1 MWTSTLDL
9 DPKRILLTRLLGQ
22 FWPGAYFSSFA
33 PLRVENVPRERLAA
47 SNWVRVRNRLA
58 GICGSDL
65 HLIYAKG
72 DLRVAPAA
80 VSGRHPTYLGHEVVG
95 EVIEVGEDVQHLRI
109 GDRVVLQY
117 SPNCLSTGAEPLCSF
132 CATGRYNL
140 CERGEL
146 PAPAPLGGGWSEEM
160 LLPEQQLFRV
170 PESLSDEQAVML
182 EPTAVALH
190 AILRRLPQ
198 PDEHVLV
205 VGAGTIGLLTV
216 MLLRALVPEAKV
228 SVLARYAFQ
237 IEQATRLGVEHIIYP
252 QDGYQGVQQ
261 VTHSELYH
269 GWLGNQMLMGGF
281 DVIYDTIG
289 SQKTLHDALRWV
301 RATSTVVLVG
311 VDLHMMHL
319 DMTPLWY
326 QEVNLLGSLSH
337 GIESWPPE
345 TANRRSTFSI
355 ATELIARNRLRPES
369 LITHRFALTNYQHAL
384 TTASS
389 KSQNRAI
396 KIVFDYALLP
406 ASVVPHVRASTWQ
419 RHLTTI
425 NTPLPP
431 AEDESLSD
439 FQQPPDLPSTPVPEQ
454 QPSSWKAY
462 LQQQER
468 KSGPAARQSG
478 APESAAIPAAQAFT
492 AAPVVP
498 LPAPAPSDNDTGPF
512 SWQNDLETIS
522 GEEPLEVEAGRG
534 REKKKQREQSFS
546 SYESRSYTPQ
556 EDETFI
562 DEDEDEAAPLPH
574 PEAEDQETPLLETAP
589 LPDEV
594 AAIFAMEEE
603 AGQDEPESSGGEETD
618 YEMPEVAA
626 APAFDE
632 EEQSVLSNGRARQL
646 NRKKRKEGN
655 KRRF

>member
-33 PLRVENVPRERLAA
+33 PLRVENVPRGRLAA

-80 VSGRHPTYLGHEVVG
+80 VSGRHPSYLGHEVVG
-95 EVIEVGEDVQHLRI
+95 EVIEVGEDVQHLHI

-117 SPNCLSTGAEPLCSF
+117 SPNCLSTGVEPLCYF

-146 PAPAPLGGGWSEEM
+146 PHPTPIGGGWSEEM

-198 PDEHVLV
+198 PDEHALV
-205 VGAGTIGLLTV
+205 IGAGTIGLLTV
-216 MLLRALVPEAKV
+216 MLLRALVPEARI
-228 SVLARYAFQ
+228 SVLARYPFQ

-261 VTHSELYH
+261 VTHSELHH

-289 SQKTLHDALRWV
+289 TQKTLHDALRWA
-301 RATSTVVLVG
+301 RAASTVVLVG

-319 DMTPLWY
+319 DMTPVWY
-326 QEVNLLGSLSH
+326 QEINLLGSLSH
-337 GIESWPPE
+337 GIEGWPPE

-384 TTASS
+384 TTAIS

-419 RHLTTI
+419 RRLTTI

-431 AEDESLSD
+431 AEPLPEI
-439 FQQPPDLPSTPVPEQ
+439 QQPQDLSSTSMPEQ
-454 QPSSWKAY
+454 QPSSWKTY
-462 LQQQER
+462 LQQQPEEEDASS
-468 KSGPAARQSG
+468 SGAIAAARRAAPSGEKRNTGPKASRQSG
-478 APESAAIPAAQAFT
+478 GPESIAQSFPG
-492 AAPVVP
+492 APVTP
-498 LPAPAPSDNDTGPF
+498 LPASPDSDTGAYSWHNNLETVSDEVAPSF
-512 SWQNDLETIS
+512 SRYAS
-522 GEEPLEVEAGRG
+522 A
-534 REKKKQREQSFS
+534 
-546 SYESRSYTPQ
+546 

-562 DEDEDEAAPLPH
+562 NEETDEDGELRLPH
-574 PEAEDQETPLLETAP
+574 PVAEDQETPQMETAP

-603 AGQDEPESSGGEETD
+603 AGQDEPESPVSEEMD
-618 YEMPEVAA
+618 YEMPDVSVG
-626 APAFDE
+626 PASDDE
-632 EEQSVLSNGRARQL
+632 EAVSSGWKARQM
-646 NRKKRKEGN
+646 NRKKKKEGN

>member
-80 VSGRHPTYLGHEVVG
+80 VSGRHPSYLGHEVVG

-117 SPNCLSTGAEPLCSF
+117 SSNCLSTGSEPLCYF

-146 PAPAPLGGGWSEEM
+146 PAPSPLGGGWSEEM

-190 AILRRLPQ
+190 AVLRRLPQ
-198 PDEHVLV
+198 PDEHALV
-205 VGAGTIGLLTV
+205 IGAGTIGLLTV
-216 MLLRALVPEAKV
+216 MLLRALVPEARI
-228 SVLARYAFQ
+228 SVLARYPFQ

-261 VTHSELYH
+261 VTHSELHH
-269 GWLGNQMLMGGF
+269 GWLGNQMLMGGY

-289 SQKTLHDALRWV
+289 SQKTLHDALRWA
-301 RATSTVVLVG
+301 RAASTVVLVG

-326 QEVNLLGSLSH
+326 QEINLLGSLSH

-384 TTASS
+384 TTAIS

-419 RHLTTI
+419 RRLTTI

-431 AEDESLSD
+431 AEDESLHD
-439 FQQPPDLPSTPVPEQ
+439 LQQSSDLPNAPVLEQ

-462 LQQQER
+462 LQQPER
-468 KSGPAARQSG
+468 KSGPGSVSAVRQSG
-478 APESAAIPAAQAFT
+478 GSESPAIPAAQAFT
-492 AAPVVP
+492 AAPLVP
-498 LPAPAPSDNDTGPF
+498 SPAPSDGDTGPF
-512 SWQNDLETIS
+512 SWQNDLKTVSDDE
-522 GEEPLEVEAGRG
+522 
-534 REKKKQREQSFS
+534 
-546 SYESRSYTPQ
+546 YQ
-556 EDETFI
+556 EDEPFI
-562 DEDEDEAAPLPH
+562 DEEADSDGVMPLPH
-574 PEAEDQETPLLETAP
+574 PEAEDQETPQMETAP

-603 AGQDEPESSGGEETD
+603 AVQDEPESSESEEIN
-618 YEMPEVAA
+618 YEMPDAAA
-626 APAFDE
+626 APDIDDE
-632 EEQSVLSNGRARQL
+632 ESVLSNGRARQL

>member
-117 SPNCLSTGAEPLCSF
+117 SPNCLSTGAEPLCYF

-146 PAPAPLGGGWSEEM
+146 PAPSPLGGGWSEEM

-216 MLLRALVPEAKV
+216 MLLRALVPEAKI

-289 SQKTLHDALRWV
+289 SQKTLHDALRWA

-355 ATELIARNRLRPES
+355 ATELIARNRLRPEA

-384 TTASS
+384 TTAIS

-419 RHLTTI
+419 RRLTTI

-439 FQQPPDLPSTPVPEQ
+439 LQQSSDVPNTPVSEQ

-468 KSGPAARQSG
+468 KSGPGSVSAVRQSG
-478 APESAAIPAAQAFT
+478 APESTAIPAAQAFT

-498 LPAPAPSDNDTGPF
+498 SPAPVPSDGDTGPF
-512 SWQNDLETIS
+512 SWQNELERIS
-522 GEEPLEVEAGRG
+522 DEETL
-534 REKKKQREQSFS
+534 
-546 SYESRSYTPQ
+546 
-556 EDETFI
+556 I
-562 DEDEDEAAPLPH
+562 DEDGGVEKTPLPH
-574 PEAEDQETPLLETAP
+574 PEAEDQETPLLDSEP

-603 AGQDEPESSGGEETD
+603 AGQDEPESPESEAD
-618 YEMPEVAA
+618 YERPEVAA
-626 APAFDE
+626 APAFDDE
-632 EEQSVLSNGRARQL
+632 ESVLSNGRARQL